1 MRQTGFRCYSSY
13 SWSLY
18 SICFRCNLLFHCNET
33 TPANHTGF
41 FPPLISH
48 HHVRPVILISWESS
62 PKLVFLC
69 QSGACYQA
77 TRWPNYHVDP
87 SSGTVPKN
95 AIWEYLSFLQYELW
109 WFAGGRWIYCI
120 FQQIQINIGATTRI
134 TSHEEQNYLW
144 DIQISIIILLGFCED
159 CLDHSSKEHNV
170 LQMVLMWYPIRT
182 TIGLNVTALEA
193 TLFQDSFSNINCT
206 SKINMT

>member
-1 MRQTGFRCYSSY
+1 MKQP
-13 SWSLY
+13 LP
-18 SICFRCNLLFHCNET
+18 T
-33 TPANHTGF
+33 TLAF

-48 HHVRPVILISWESS
+48 HRVRPVILISWESS

-95 AIWEYLSFLQYELW
+95 AIWEYLSFHPYELW
-109 WFAGGRWIYCI
+109 WFAGWRWIYCI

-134 TSHEEQNYLW
+134 TSHKEQKYLW
-144 DIQISIIILLGFCED
+144 DIQNVHNNFVRLL
-159 CLDHSSKEHNV
+159 
-170 LQMVLMWYPIRT
+170 WR
-182 TIGLNVTALEA
+182 
-193 TLFQDSFSNINCT
+193 LFRSFI
-206 SKINMT
+206 